1 MSTLSFCESVM
12 RMQSPE
18 TVIRCQLP
26 KGHEGGHSA
35 CWDWEDGV
43 LTCTDAV
50 VESAANTEVGDD

>member
-43 LTCTDAV
+43 LTRTDALAEDA
-50 VESAANTEVGDD
+50 VEEGEGQ